1 MDCVLVV
8 SLSPDVISNT
18 NGEDHGLKISSD
30 VKPAGSFTMTQNI
43 KTKNSAEREKQS
55 VEYKV

>member
-1 MDCVLVV
+1 MV